1 MTNPRMITTEW
12 LKSNNACPDAIDLF
26 CKEWP
31 NGCEVTHDNLVRA
44 DAMGLSLEWFAQ
56 CVLPPQVYA
65 DYQAKRV
72 TTLYADYQ
80 RYSSALYADY
90 ESCRA
95 ALFAD
100 YEDKETRLYA
110 ASKRSALYADYESSR
125 AALFADCRAKDA
137 PRCTDYE
144 GKRAALIISTL
155 LNHYD
160 ALPAINAT
168 GGN

>member
-1 MTNPRMITTEW
+1 MTTPRTVTTEW

-31 NGCEVTHDNLVRA
+31 EGGEVTHANLVRA
-44 DAMGLSLEWFAQ
+44 DAMGLSLEWFAK

-80 RYSSALYADY
+80 RY
-90 ESCRA
+90 
-95 ALFAD
+95 
-100 YEDKETRLYA
+100 
-110 ASKRSALYADYESSR
+110 RSALYADYEARRS
-125 AALFADCRAKDA
+125 ALYA
-137 PRCTDYE
+137 DYE
-144 GKRAALIISTL
+144 ASFAPLLIPTL
-155 LNHYD
+155 LNHCGE
-160 ALPAINAT
+160 LPASNMT